1 MRYKNSEPWALSEV
15 LRALNQMEWESRSPE
30 GFHVELFA
38 SEPDLEGNS
47 DETPTWLNP
56 DVMRVRLNIAQFVSH
71 AFLPNCTKKVPALAT
86 VSSGPPCRRKRA
98 AALPPPAHCSVGR

>member
-30 GFHVELFA
+30 GY
-38 SEPDLEGNS
+38 S

-98 AALPPPAHCSVGR
+98 AALPPPATATMH